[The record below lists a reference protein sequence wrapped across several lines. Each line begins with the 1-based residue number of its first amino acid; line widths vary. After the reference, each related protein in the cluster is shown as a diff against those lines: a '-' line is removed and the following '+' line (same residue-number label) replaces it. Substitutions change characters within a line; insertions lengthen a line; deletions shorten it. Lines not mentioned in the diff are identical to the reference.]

1 MCATR
6 SYTHRKMLDSD
17 LLPQKKLSHSKMEKL
32 SKHFYQSKMPTFECE
47 NTIIHFR
54 VFYVVQSLYHKQNE
68 LATPILKKVKT
79 TAFILV
85 VHEIFTLLLLF
96 RMLTAVT
103 GWRETPPKELKTMF

>member
-1 MCATR
+1 
-6 SYTHRKMLDSD
+6 
-17 LLPQKKLSHSKMEKL
+17 MEKL

-68 LATPILKKVKT
+68 LAIPILKKVKT

-85 VHEIFTLLLLF
+85 DHEIFTLLLLF

>member
-1 MCATR
+1 
-6 SYTHRKMLDSD
+6 
-17 LLPQKKLSHSKMEKL
+17 
-32 SKHFYQSKMPTFECE
+32 MPTFECE

>member
-1 MCATR
+1 
-6 SYTHRKMLDSD
+6 MLDSD
-17 LLPQKKLSHSKMEKL
+17 LLPHKKLSHSKMEKL

-85 VHEIFTLLLLF
+85 VHKIFTLLLLF
-96 RMLTAVT
+96 RMLIVLTGKITPRPTAFAR
-103 GWRETPPKELKTMF
+103 GLHHGYKTAR